1 MRNNIN
7 INIFIFSTLVFFS
20 LFPFSFFSY
29 ILRQTELQTKTRI
42 ASFQERG
49 STVPSKLWEE
59 LRGEKRDLS
68 KAEDVGGKENYDD
81 LSKITINIER
91 ERAIMKQFIRK
102 QDKLLFVCFHILLNL
117 AEDVAVEYKMVK
129 RKIARFLTAGL
140 GRTSAELLILAV
152 TFLKKLSIYQE
163 GKDRMVVSFF
173 CYYLLFAYLL
183 FALGGFFFFFFA
195 FQADNDCSLVVTSLC
210 SILSLCIC
218 TLSLSLCVYIYSLY
232 IYTHSLYIYTL
243 SLSLLLLHSHTS
255 SLTTGD

>member
-1 MRNNIN
+1 M
-7 INIFIFSTLVFFS
+7 FFF

-173 CYYLLFAYLL
+173 CYYLFVVAYLL
-183 FALGGFFFFFFA
+183 FALGAFFFFFFA
-195 FQADNDCSLVVTSLC
+195 FQTDNDCSLVVTSLC

-218 TLSLSLCVYIYSLY
+218 TLSLSVYIYILSIY
-232 IYTHSLYIYTL
+232 IYIL
-243 SLSLLLLHSHTS
+243 SLSLYYYYTHTHP
-255 SLTTGD
+255 L